1 MNVNYEYYKI
11 FFYVAKYKNFT
22 RAAEA
27 INSNQPNVTRAMN
40 KLEAE
45 TGCTLFIR
53 NNKGVSLTPEGERLY
68 AHVNGAMNQ
77 LMAAEHEMEQ
87 AESLEHG
94 SISISASETALDLL
108 LLEELKKFHLNHP
121 KIQLKI
127 LNHSTPQAIRA
138 VRDGIVDFSV
148 VTTPADSDSSIK
160 ITPLV
165 SFKEILTGGLTFD
178 EIKNKPLHLS
188 DIKDY
193 PFISL
198 GKDTMTYEF
207 YRKLFLKSELDF
219 EPDTEVST
227 ADQLLPMVKSEIGLA
242 FIPSPIAERSIQS
255 KEIVKMNLVDEIP
268 KRQVCLVY
276 DPNRPISAAA
286 YNLKEQILHS
296 KNHSFSK

>member
-1 MNVNYEYYKI
+1 MNVNFEYYKI
-11 FFYVAKYKNFT
+11 FYYVAKYKNFT

-27 INSNQPNVTRAMN
+27 LHSNQPNVTRAMN

-53 NNKGVSLTPEGERLY
+53 TNKAVSLTPEGERLY
-68 AHVNGAMNQ
+68 AHVSGAMTQ
-77 LMAAEHEMEQ
+77 LMTAEHEMEQ

-108 LLEELKKFHLNHP
+108 LLKELKEFHLSHP

-127 LNHSTPQAIRA
+127 LNHSTPQALSA

-148 VTTPADSDSSIK
+148 VTTPAHSDSSIR
-160 ITPLV
+160 IHELL
-165 SFKEILTGGLTFD
+165 SFQEILTGGNTFKK
-178 EIKNKPLHLS
+178 ISQKPLTLATLKEH
-188 DIKDY
+188 
-193 PFISL
+193 PFICL
-198 GKDTMTYEF
+198 RKDTMTYEF
-207 YRKLFLKSELDF
+207 YRKLFLKKGVDF

-242 FIPSPIAERSIQS
+242 FIPEPIAQKSIDAGEIIKMSLIDIIPER
-255 KEIVKMNLVDEIP
+255 K
-268 KRQVCLVY
+268 VCLAY

-286 YNLKEQILHS
+286 KKLRDQIS
-296 KNHSFSK
+296 KSSR

>member
-1 MNVNYEYYKI
+1 MNVNFEYYKI
-11 FFYVAKYKNFT
+11 FYYVAKYLNFT

-27 INSNQPNVTRAMN
+27 LHSNQPNVTRAMN
-40 KLEAE
+40 KLEDE

-53 NNKGVSLTPEGERLY
+53 TNKGVSLTPEGERLY
-68 AHVNGAMNQ
+68 AHVSGAMNQ
-77 LMAAEHEMEQ
+77 LMTAEHEMEQ

-108 LLEELKKFHLNHP
+108 LLDELKKFHLEHP

-127 LNHSTPQAIRA
+127 LNHSTPQALRA

-148 VTTPADSDSSIK
+148 VTTPANSDSSIK
-160 ITPLV
+160 ITPLL
-165 SFKEILTGGLTFD
+165 SFQEILTGGSTFS
-178 EIKNKPLHLS
+178 EIANKPLHLS
-188 DIKDY
+188 DIKAH
-193 PFISL
+193 PFICL

-207 YRKLFLKSELDF
+207 YRKLFLREKLDF

-242 FIPSPIAERSIQS
+242 FIPEPIANRSIQT
-255 KEIVKMNLVDEIP
+255 KEIVKMNLIDEIP
-268 KRQVCLVY
+268 ERKVCLAH

-286 YNLKEQILHS
+286 FKLKEQIL
-296 KNHSFSK
+296 NHSFSK

>member
-1 MNVNYEYYKI
+1 MNVNFEYYKI
-11 FFYVAKYKNFT
+11 FYYVAKYKNFT

-27 INSNQPNVTRAMN
+27 LHSNQPNVTRAMN

-53 NNKGVSLTPEGERLY
+53 TNKGVSLTPEGERLF
-68 AHVNGAMNQ
+68 AHVSGAMTQ
-77 LMAAEHEMEQ
+77 LMTAEHEMEQ

-94 SISISASETALDLL
+94 SIAISASETALDLL
-108 LLEELKKFHLNHP
+108 LLEELKKFHLSHP

-127 LNHSTPQAIRA
+127 LNHSTPQALSA

-148 VTTPADSDSSIK
+148 ITTPATSDSSIK
-160 ITPLV
+160 VTPLI
-165 SFKEILTGGLTFD
+165 SFQEILTGGSTFKK
-178 EIKNKPLHLS
+178 ISKKPLHLA

-207 YRKLFLKSELDF
+207 YKKLFLKAELDY

-227 ADQLLPMVKSEIGLA
+227 ADQLLPMVRSEIGLA
-242 FIPSPIAERSIQS
+242 FIPEPIAFRSIAS
-255 KEIVKMNLVDEIP
+255 NEIVQMNLIDEIP
-268 KRQVCLVY
+268 ERKVCLAY

-286 YNLKEQILHS
+286 QKLKKQIITS
-296 KNHSFSK
+296 AGV